1 MKPIISF
8 YTLTLIYYVF
18 GTVECISICVF
29 SSMSPRRRFKVVGL
43 IWLVLCD
50 RWDLGS
56 TWELLFLEI
65 TSRAISKILKVIK
78 IILFSDSE
86 QTVLMS
92 CCERG
97 TTSVCHW
104 IHVTWITS
112 CILNSNQVPYRY
124 KSNPLPLHR
133 FSSVQMKKIPDVYN
147 IYQKICIH

>member
-1 MKPIISF
+1 MNETYYKLL
-8 YTLTLIYYVF
+8 YTYTNILCVWNCRMHLHL
-18 GTVECISICVF
+18 CVF
-29 SSMSPRRRFKVVGL
+29 QHEPQEKIQSHWA
-43 IWLVLCD
+43 WLVLCD

-65 TSRAISKILKVIK
+65 TSWAISKILKVIK

-97 TTSVCHW
+97 TTSVCHSM
-104 IHVTWITS
+104 HATWITS
-112 CILNSNQVPYRY
+112 CTLNSNQVPYRY
-124 KSNPLPLHR
+124 KSNPSPLHR

-147 IYQKICIH
+147 IHQKICIY